1 MKFTLLFNNKKEEKE
16 LLCDDYSI
24 NDLLKDLN
32 LSSQTIVA
40 KINNEIVIEETTIK
54 NTDEVQL
61 IQIIYGG

>member
-16 LLCDDYSI
+16 LLHDDYSI

>member
-16 LLCDDYSI
+16 IANDKYSV
-24 NDLLKDLN
+24 NDLLQDLN

-40 KINNEIVIEETTIK
+40 KINDDIVVEDSIICNK
-54 NTDEVQL
+54 DEVKL